1 MDYMKRA
8 IELAREA
15 LGRSS
20 PNPPVGA
27 VIVKDGLIVGEG
39 STMPRGQA
47 HAEVIALRQA
57 GQQAKG
63 AVLYTTLEPC
73 CHFGRTPPCTRDI
86 IQAGIVEVHTALVD
100 PNPLVN
106 GMGLAELREA
116 GVETCLEEE
125 WEEAVEVAEAYV
137 RFVTTGLPFVIT
149 KFAMS
154 IDGKI
159 ASVSGDSKWIT
170 SEEARCD
177 ARVLRGQVDAVAVG
191 IETALSDDPRL
202 TARDMDGNTSDRQPL
217 RIVIDSSARTPP
229 ASQLFREPGPVMV
242 AVANATEES
251 KAGLCAAGAQVVPV
265 PAADGSVDLQAL
277 LKVLGEQEIT
287 SLMVEGGGTLVGS
300 LFDLGLVDKVIAYI
314 APVVLGGRESPTPVA
329 GLGAAT
335 MEEALRLKRTRVDVI
350 GQDVVMTGY
359 VR

>member
-27 VIVKDGLIVGEG
+27 VIVKDGRIVGEG

-116 GVETCLEEE
+116 GVETRLEEE

-137 RFVTTGLPFVIT
+137 RFVTTGLPFVIA

-159 ASVSGDSKWIT
+159 ASASGDSKWIT

-191 IETALSDDPRL
+191 IETALSDDPRRRVTW
-202 TARDMDGNTSDRQPL
+202 TATPSRDSP
-217 RIVIDSSARTPP
+217 
-229 ASQLFREPGPVMV
+229 
-242 AVANATEES
+242 
-251 KAGLCAAGAQVVPV
+251 CA
-265 PAADGSVDLQAL
+265 
-277 LKVLGEQEIT
+277 
-287 SLMVEGGGTLVGS
+287 
-300 LFDLGLVDKVIAYI
+300 
-314 APVVLGGRESPTPVA
+314 
-329 GLGAAT
+329 
-335 MEEALRLKRTRVDVI
+335 
-350 GQDVVMTGY
+350 
-359 VR
+359 

>member
-1 MDYMKRA
+1 MDYMKKA

-27 VIVKDGLIVGEG
+27 VIVKDGRIVGEG

-57 GQQAKG
+57 GQQARG

-116 GVETCLEEE
+116 GVETRLEEE

-137 RFVTTGLPFVIT
+137 RFVTTGLPFVIA

-202 TARDMDGNTSDRQPL
+202 TARDMDGNTVERQPL

-229 ASQLFREPGPVMV
+229 TSQLFREPGPVMV

-251 KAGLCAAGAQVVPV
+251 KAGLCAVGAQVVPV
-265 PAADGSVDLQAL
+265 AAVDGSVDLQAL

-287 SLMVEGGGTLVGS
+287 SLMVEGGGRLVGS

-314 APVVLGGRESPTPVA
+314 APVVLGGRESPSPVA
-329 GLGAAT
+329 GAGAAT